1 MSDTQDLPEVENVTE
16 EAPETQEPTSL
27 PDLPEV
33 ETAFVVMK
41 NRDGSWGVTSDV
53 TQPFA
58 IDRVASRADV
68 RIGTTE
74 IGHLLSHQDLAA
86 LVAATIKASNQE
98 NS

>member
-1 MSDTQDLPEVENVTE
+1 MSENPETPEVEEVNPETT
-16 EAPETQEPTSL
+16 EAPEADPTA
-27 PDLPEV
+27 DLPQV

-58 IDRVASRADV
+58 IDRIAGRADV

-74 IGHLLSHQDLAA
+74 IKHLLSHQDLAS
-86 LVAATIKASNQE
+86 LVAATIKASQE
-98 NS
+98 NN

>member
-1 MSDTQDLPEVENVTE
+1 MSESVETPEVEDVTQNSE
-16 EAPETQEPTSL
+16 ENQDA
-27 PDLPEV
+27 DLPTV

-53 TQPFA
+53 TKPFA

-74 IGHLLSHQDLAA
+74 IKHLLSHQDLAA
-86 LVAATIKASNQE
+86 LVAATLKASQE
-98 NS
+98 NK